1 MRPGGLEAGG
11 GEGME
16 EVRGQ
21 IVQSPLSYIPSP
33 DQALFES

>member
-11 GEGME
+11 GGME
-16 EVRGQ
+16 GVRGQ